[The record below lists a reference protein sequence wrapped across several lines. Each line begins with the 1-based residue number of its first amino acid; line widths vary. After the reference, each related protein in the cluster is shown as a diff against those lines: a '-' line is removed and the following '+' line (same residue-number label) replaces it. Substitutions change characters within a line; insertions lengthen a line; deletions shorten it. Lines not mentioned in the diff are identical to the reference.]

1 MIEGSVHK
9 QRAQIVIRNVVKFIP
24 NGRTPWKDVVAR
36 LGTSA
41 FHWFHL
47 NPEGDVEIAS
57 WAVHK
62 YMVRICYKF
71 NDDSEKGDESC
82 YLDFW
87 INLRLKVSYIKLYS
101 IVLFYC

>member
-9 QRAQIVIRNVVKFIP
+9 QRAHMVIRHVVKFIP
-24 NGRTPWKDVVAR
+24 NRRTPWKDAVAS

-47 NPEGDVEIAS
+47 NPEGAVEIAS

-71 NDDSEKGDESC
+71 NDDSEKS
-82 YLDFW
+82 
-87 INLRLKVSYIKLYS
+87 R
-101 IVLFYC
+101 